1 MLAECDTPHTT
12 VSPLKC
18 TTSSC
23 RTAPFVSSARRSWRD
38 GRLDDGI
45 GIAEQAL
52 HDGCTAASPCRAE
65 AAFVLSLLLAQVRRT
80 DHAQAVLGTV
90 DELVRARRDDRLTAT
105 ATLARSEVVLATGDF
120 GKAAKL
126 ATTGLGE
133 AKRSGLKA
141 WTPLGHFVLAQS
153 ALRQGH
159 LSTAVR
165 YAQKLKEDTVFQRE
179 MLPVGQAAWAVI
191 QIAEAKTG
199 RRNAVPL
206 GAELL
211 TADAAVRQLSIA
223 EPAALPW
230 LVRLMMNCGRRQLAA
245 HGVRICQQ
253 LAASNPHFSSLQ
265 AAAAHAAGLHDE
277 DLGKL
282 RLAAESHVDPWAK
295 ASANEDIAVMLAR
308 GADDRA
314 APARDLQQA
323 LAAYTQTGAWR
334 DASRVESQLHHSTA
348 DAAVVGRHQRR
359 REIPELTDTEYAVA
373 HLVAQGFTNGQTAGR
388 LFLSPHTIAFHLRK
402 IFRKLGV
409 GSRVQLASAWND
421 LAVRQTGLREHSD
434 ERRHNG
440 PAPAVL
446 AAEASPRR
454 GQTAPLPY
462 GAAAQRASHR

>member
-1 MLAECDTPHTT
+1 MLAECDTPHTA
-12 VSPLKC
+12 VSPLEC
-18 TTSSC
+18 TASSC

-45 GIAEQAL
+45 GTAEQAL
-52 HDGCTAASPCRAE
+52 HDGCTADSPCRAE

-80 DHAQAVLGTV
+80 DHAQAVLETV
-90 DELVRARRDDRLTAT
+90 DELVQARGDDQLTAT

-126 ATTGLGE
+126 ATAGLGE

-179 MLPVGQAAWAVI
+179 MLHVGQAAWAVI
-191 QIAEAKTG
+191 QIAEAKKG

-211 TADAAVRQLSIA
+211 AADAAVRQLSIA

-230 LVRLMMNCGRRQLAA
+230 LVRLMMSCGRKQLAA

-253 LAASNPHFSSLQ
+253 LAAENPHFSSLQ

-308 GADDRA
+308 GADDRT

-323 LAAYTQTGAWR
+323 LDTYTQTGAWR
-334 DASRVESQLHHSTA
+334 DASRIESQLHHSTA
-348 DAAVVGRHQRR
+348 DAGVVGRHQRR

-373 HLVAQGFTNGQTAGR
+373 HLVAQGFTNGQTAGQ

-409 GSRVQLASAWND
+409 ESRVQLASAWND
-421 LAVRQTGLREHSD
+421 LAVRQTGIRERTTS
-434 ERRHNG
+434 
-440 PAPAVL
+440 AV
-446 AAEASPRR
+446 ATGRPR
-454 GQTAPLPY
+454 LC
-462 GAAAQRASHR
+462 S

>member
-1 MLAECDTPHTT
+1 MLADCVTPRSTA
-12 VSPLKC
+12 SPLKC
-18 TTSSC
+18 AASSC
-23 RTAPFVSSARRSWRD
+23 RSAPFVSSARRSWRD

-52 HDGCTAASPCRAE
+52 HDGCGADSPCRAE

-80 DHAQAVLGTV
+80 DHAQAVLETV
-90 DELVRARRDDRLTAT
+90 DPLVQAHGDDRLAAV
-105 ATLARSEVVLATGDF
+105 ATLARSEVVLTTGAF

-126 ATTGLGE
+126 ATAGLEE
-133 AKRSGLKA
+133 AERSGLKA
-141 WTPLGHFVLAQS
+141 WTPLGHFVLAQC

-179 MLPVGQAAWAVI
+179 MVHVGQAAWAVI
-191 QIAEAKTG
+191 QIAEAQKG

-211 TADAAVRQLSIA
+211 AADGVVRQLSIA

-230 LVRLMMNCGRRQLAA
+230 LVRLMMKGGRKQLAR

-253 LAASNPHFSSLQ
+253 LASENPHFRSLQ
-265 AAAAHAAGLHDE
+265 ATAAHAAGLYDE

-295 ASANEDIAVMLAR
+295 ASADEDIAVMLAR

-314 APARDLQQA
+314 APTRDLQQA
-323 LAAYTQTGAWR
+323 LDAYTRTGAWR
-334 DASRVESQLHHSTA
+334 DASRVESQLHHSAA
-348 DAAVVGRHQRR
+348 DGGVVGRHQRR

-373 HLVAQGFTNGQTAGR
+373 HLVAQGFTNGQTAGQ

-409 GSRVQLASAWND
+409 ESRVQLASAWNE
-421 LAVRQTGLREHSD
+421 LGMREHTT
-434 ERRHNG
+434 G
-440 PAPAVL
+440 TVAPGR
-446 AAEASPRR
+446 PR
-454 GQTAPLPY
+454 LC
-462 GAAAQRASHR
+462 S